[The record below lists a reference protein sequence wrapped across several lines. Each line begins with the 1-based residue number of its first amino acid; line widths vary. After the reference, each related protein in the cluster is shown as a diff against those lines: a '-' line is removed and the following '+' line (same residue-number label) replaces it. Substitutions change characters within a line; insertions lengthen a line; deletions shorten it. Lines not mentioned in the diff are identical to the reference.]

1 MVSIRRK
8 CSMQSRLDVIV
19 ADLLSLNTFIATHSD
34 FGDIIEKVMQIAAK
48 TAVADGYFFYEIT
61 PEKYMTLVYSDVK
74 SLSKRLNGLDNA
86 LFYETKSLSEIRQK
100 AIKRP
105 AELCALGHEIINAEN
120 VYHNRTID
128 TTFIRGFDEKY
139 GYSTV
144 STLVIPL
151 VNRKG
156 TVVGVAQFINAL
168 DHNGRVIGFS
178 QEIQHAV
185 VSICRMLTLTLERKG
200 LREAY
205 SSLLESVIDVLAR
218 AIDAKSPY
226 TNSHCQ
232 KVPIIARLL
241 ALAAVQ
247 EDEGPLKDFEMD
259 EDEWYALHI
268 ASWLHDCGKVTT
280 PEYLVD
286 KGSKLETIN
295 NRIHEI
301 RNRFE
306 ILRRDAHINYLQKRL
321 NNTDTKENLQLE
333 FAQKVRKLE
342 DDFAFIAAC
351 NVGDQ
356 ELADADLQRL
366 DRLSQKTFTR
376 YFNRMLG
383 LSWVESNAV
392 KYPEELMRPGVEHLI
407 QDTEIR
413 PESEFSQAELYNLK
427 TRKGTINAEERE
439 KINDHVK
446 VTVSMLKA
454 LHFSQEFQN
463 VIEYAG
469 CHHERVDGTGY
480 PNRLKGE
487 EMSVPAKIMA
497 IADVFEAL
505 TTADKPYKKPKKL
518 SEVLRIMQEMK
529 NSGHIDPDLYSVL
542 INRGVYQEYAEGYMR
557 PEQIDNINIEN
568 YQ

>member
-1 MVSIRRK
+1 MIAVRRNF
-8 CSMQSRLDVIV
+8 SMQSRLDVIV

-100 AIKRP
+100 AVKRP

-120 VYHNRTID
+120 VYHNQTID

-185 VSICRMLTLTLERKG
+185 VSICRLLTLTLERKG

-259 EDEWYALHI
+259 EDEWYSLHI

-321 NNTDTKENLQLE
+321 NNMDSKENLQLE
-333 FAQKVRKLE
+333 FAQKVKKLE

-351 NVGDQ
+351 NVGDK
-356 ELADADLQRL
+356 ELTDTDLQRL
-366 DRLSQKTFTR
+366 DKLSQKTFTR
-376 YFNRMLG
+376 YFNRMQG
-383 LSWVESNAV
+383 LSWVESKAV
-392 KYPEELMRPGVEHLI
+392 EHPEELMRPGVEALI
-407 QDTEIR
+407 QDKEIR
-413 PESEFSQAELYNLK
+413 PESEFSQSELYNLK

-518 SEVLRIMQEMK
+518 SEVLRIMQQMK
-529 NSGHIDPDLYSVL
+529 NNGHLDPDLYSVL
-542 INRGVYQEYAEGYMR
+542 INRGVCQEYAESYMR
-557 PEQIDNINIEN
+557 PEQIDDINIDD

>member
-1 MVSIRRK
+1 
-8 CSMQSRLDVIV
+8 MQSRLDVIV

-100 AIKRP
+100 AVKRP

-120 VYHNRTID
+120 VYHNQTID

-185 VSICRMLTLTLERKG
+185 VSICRLLTLTLERKG

-259 EDEWYALHI
+259 EDEWYSLHI

-321 NNTDTKENLQLE
+321 NNMDSKENLQLE
-333 FAQKVRKLE
+333 FAQKVKKLE

-351 NVGDQ
+351 NVGDK
-356 ELADADLQRL
+356 ELTDTDLQRL
-366 DRLSQKTFTR
+366 DKLSQKTFTR
-376 YFNRMLG
+376 YFNRMQG
-383 LSWVESNAV
+383 LSWVESKAV
-392 KYPEELMRPGVEHLI
+392 EHPEELMRPGVEALI
-407 QDTEIR
+407 QDKEIR
-413 PESEFSQAELYNLK
+413 PESEFSQSELYNLK

-518 SEVLRIMQEMK
+518 SEVLRIMQQMK
-529 NSGHIDPDLYSVL
+529 NNGHLDPDLYSVL
-542 INRGVYQEYAEGYMR
+542 INRGVCQEYAESYMR
-557 PEQIDNINIEN
+557 PEQIDDINIDD

>member
-1 MVSIRRK
+1 
-8 CSMQSRLDVIV
+8 MQSRLDVIV

>member
-1 MVSIRRK
+1 
-8 CSMQSRLDVIV
+8 MQSRLDVIV

-100 AIKRP
+100 AVKRP